1 MKRLL
6 LLLLV
11 LYTGI
16 NYGQERML
24 VTEELRIQLND
35 SLFSH
40 FYMGESSKPFFD
52 SGQKKVIYDSSRMND
67 EDDFTYNLFISKEM
81 GAESVYDTLLNFARQ
96 NAIEICDVNDT
107 SLFVLV
113 PTPACGILEG
123 VDLMIDFKTVMKK
136 NFNKIGHYPIPVV
149 EQIIPFWED
158 IAYTGWDKD
167 MKLYVLAA
175 GAGKYA
181 DDMYLYNKKGELP
194 LEWEHG
200 YSRGIA
206 INEKKKEIY
215 YWLVIW

>member
-52 SGQKKVIYDSSRMND
+52 SGHKRVIYDSSYVND
-67 EDDFTYNLFISKEM
+67 EDDFTYNLFVSKEM
-81 GAESVYDTLLNFARQ
+81 GSESVYDTLLDFAKR

-107 SLFVLV
+107 SLFLLV
-113 PTPACGILEG
+113 PSELDVEVVKG
-123 VDLMIDFKTVMKK
+123 VDLIIDYERVKK
-136 NFNKIGHYPIPVV
+136 NNFDKKNRYPVPLIEVIV
-149 EQIIPFWED
+149 PFWNVS
-158 IAYTGWDKD
+158 YTGWDKN
-167 MKLYVLAA
+167 MKLYVLSARP
-175 GAGKYA
+175 GKYA
-181 DDMYLYNKKGELP
+181 SDIYLYHKKGELP

-200 YSRGIA
+200 YSRGMA
-206 INEKKKEIY
+206 INEKKKEVY

>member
-1 MKRLL
+1 MKQLL

-16 NYGQERML
+16 NHGQERVL
-24 VTEELRIQLND
+24 VTEELRAKLND

-40 FYMGESSKPFFD
+40 FYMGESSKQFFD
-52 SGQKKVIYDSSRMND
+52 SGQKRVIYDSSAVSY

-81 GAESVYDTLLNFARQ
+81 GSESVYDTLLDFAKQ

-113 PTPACGILEG
+113 PIRTDSLLEG
-123 VDLMIDFKTVMKK
+123 IDLMIDFKAVMGK
-136 NFNKIGHYPIPVV
+136 NFKKIGHYPIPVV
-149 EQIIPFWED
+149 EDIIPFWD

-181 DDMYLYNKKGELP
+181 EDCYLYNKKGELP
-194 LEWEHG
+194 PEWEHG
-200 YSRGIA
+200 YSRGMA
-206 INEKKKEIY
+206 INEKKKEVY